1 MCGVTGAQ
9 PSARERVHHLRS
21 GGVGLVVAVG
31 TSPGL
36 PRILYWGADFG
47 ELPDEALRELAVV
60 SVAQV
65 TSYVMDE
72 PVPAAVLP
80 EHALGY
86 SGWPGVSGH
95 RDGRDWSPLFTVTS
109 VERAGDVES
118 PALVV
123 RGSDETAALE
133 VEIRLEL
140 TPSGLVRA
148 RASLTN
154 THTSEPYRID
164 AVHVALPVPPVADE
178 VLDLAGRH
186 IRERAPQRQ
195 PFHVGTRLRESRR
208 GHGGHDASLLLVAGT
223 SGFGFRSGEV
233 WGVHVAWSGNHRV
246 YAERLPTGGHA
257 VLGGGELL
265 LPGEVSLAPGETY
278 TSPWLVGA
286 YGAAGLDELSGRLH
300 DYLRARPGHPRTPRP
315 VILNTWEAVYFDS
328 DATKLMALADRAA
341 EVGTERF
348 VLDDG
353 WFRGRRHEEAGLGD
367 WFVDADVWP
376 EGLGRLVEHVRGLGM
391 QFGLW
396 VEPESVN
403 PDSDLARAHPD
414 WILATGGRQPPLSRL
429 QQLLDLGNPDVW
441 EYLLERLD
449 ALLTEYPIEYLKWDL
464 NRDVVDGGRS
474 PGGEAA
480 VHGNTEALYALLDE
494 IRRRH
499 PGVEIESC
507 AGGGGR
513 IDLEILERTDRVWT
527 SDCNDPLERQQIQR
541 WTGLL
546 LPPELLGAHVGAA
559 RAHTTHR
566 THTLAF
572 AAGTALFGHFGMEL
586 DLTTM
591 SPEELAEL
599 AQWVALAKE
608 VRPLVHAGRT
618 VRGDHPDPA
627 VRVHGVVAEDGGEA
641 LFAVVLLQTTVTQPP
656 GLVRLPGLDPDR
668 TYRVRLQPPGHE
680 LTPTRVLPP
689 WAAEAAPGGPG
700 VLLPGRVLSQHG
712 IQAPQLH
719 PGTLVLLRLEAV

>member
-1 MCGVTGAQ
+1 MCGVTGAP

-21 GGVGLVVAVG
+21 GGVSLVVAVDA
-31 TSPGL
+31 SPGL
-36 PRILYWGADFG
+36 PRILYWGADLG
-47 ELPDEALRELAVV
+47 ELPHEALRELAVV

-72 PVPAAVLP
+72 PVPAGVLP

-95 RDGRDWSPLFTVTS
+95 RDGRDWSPLFNVTS
-109 VERAGDVES
+109 VERAGDVQS

-133 VEIRLEL
+133 VEIRLGL
-140 TPSGLVRA
+140 TQSGLVRA

-154 THTSEPYRID
+154 THTSEPYRVD
-164 AVHVALPVPPVADE
+164 AVHIALPVAPVADE

-315 VILNTWEAVYFDS
+315 VILNTWEAVYFDT

-396 VEPESVN
+396 VEP
-403 PDSDLARAHPD
+403 
-414 WILATGGRQPPLSRL
+414 
-429 QQLLDLGNPDVW
+429 
-441 EYLLERLD
+441 
-449 ALLTEYPIEYLKWDL
+449 
-464 NRDVVDGGRS
+464 
-474 PGGEAA
+474 
-480 VHGNTEALYALLDE
+480 
-494 IRRRH
+494 
-499 PGVEIESC
+499 
-507 AGGGGR
+507 
-513 IDLEILERTDRVWT
+513 
-527 SDCNDPLERQQIQR
+527 
-541 WTGLL
+541 
-546 LPPELLGAHVGAA
+546 
-559 RAHTTHR
+559 
-566 THTLAF
+566 
-572 AAGTALFGHFGMEL
+572 
-586 DLTTM
+586 
-591 SPEELAEL
+591 
-599 AQWVALAKE
+599 
-608 VRPLVHAGRT
+608 
-618 VRGDHPDPA
+618 
-627 VRVHGVVAEDGGEA
+627 
-641 LFAVVLLQTTVTQPP
+641 
-656 GLVRLPGLDPDR
+656 
-668 TYRVRLQPPGHE
+668 
-680 LTPTRVLPP
+680 
-689 WAAEAAPGGPG
+689 
-700 VLLPGRVLSQHG
+700 
-712 IQAPQLH
+712 
-719 PGTLVLLRLEAV
+719 

>member
-1 MCGVTGAQ
+1 M
-9 PSARERVHHLRS
+9 
-21 GGVGLVVAVG
+21 VAINA
-31 TSPGL
+31 SPGL
-36 PRILYWGADFG
+36 PRILYWGADLG
-47 ELPDEALRELAVV
+47 DLSEEAVRELAVV

-65 TSYVMDE
+65 TSYVMDD

-95 RDGRDWSPLFTVTS
+95 RDGRDWSPLFSVTG
-109 VERAGDVES
+109 VERVGDVDS
-118 PALVV
+118 PGIVIQGV
-123 RGSDETAALE
+123 DETAALQ

-148 RASLTN
+148 RAGLTN
-154 THTSEPYRID
+154 THASEPYRVD

-208 GHGGHDASLLLVAGT
+208 GKGGHDSSLLLVAGT

-246 YAERLPTGGHA
+246 YAERLPTGAHA

-286 YGAAGLDELSGRLH
+286 YGAAGLDELSGRVH
-300 DYLRARPGHPRTPRP
+300 DFLRARPGHPGTPRP
-315 VILNTWEAVYFDS
+315 VILNTWEAVYFDT

-341 EVGTERF
+341 EIGTERF

-376 EGLGRLVEHVRGLGM
+376 QGLGGLVDHVRGLGM

-414 WILATGGRQPPLSRL
+414 WILATGGRQSPLSRL
-429 QQLLDLGNPDVW
+429 QQLLDLGNPDAW
-441 EYLLERLD
+441 AYLLERLD

-464 NRDVVDGGRS
+464 NRDVVDGGQS
-474 PGGEAA
+474 PGGGAA
-480 VHGNTEALYALLDE
+480 VHRNTEALYALLDE

-559 RAHTTHR
+559 HAHTTHR
-566 THTLAF
+566 THTVAF

-591 SPEELAEL
+591 SPEELASL
-599 AQWVALAKE
+599 AKWVALAKE
-608 VRPLVHAGRT
+608 VRPLVHTGRT

-627 VRVHGVVAEDGGEA
+627 VWVHGVVAQDGGEA
-641 LFAVVLLQTTVTQPP
+641 LYAVVVLQTTLTQPP

-689 WAAEAAPGGPG
+689 WAAEAAPDGPG

>member
-1 MCGVTGAQ
+1 MAITA
-9 PSARERVHHLRS
+9 SL
-21 GGVGLVVAVG
+21 
-31 TSPGL
+31 GL
-36 PRILYWGADFG
+36 PRILHWGADLG
-47 ELPDEALRELAVV
+47 DLPLEALRELAVV

-65 TSYVMDE
+65 TSYVMDD

-95 RDGRDWSPLFTVTS
+95 RDGRDWSPLFSVTD
-109 VERAGDVES
+109 VERVGDVDS
-118 PALVV
+118 PGIVV
-123 RGSDETAALE
+123 NGFDETAALQ

-148 RASLTN
+148 RAALTN
-154 THTSEPYRID
+154 THTSQPYRVD

-208 GHGGHDASLLLVAGT
+208 GKGGHDSSLLLVAGT

-246 YAERLPTGGHA
+246 YAERLPTGAHA

-286 YGAAGLDELSGRLH
+286 YGAAGLDELSGRVH
-300 DYLRARPGHPRTPRP
+300 DFLRARPGHPSTPRP

-376 EGLGRLVEHVRGLGM
+376 EGLGGLVDHVRGLGM

-414 WILATGGRQPPLSRL
+414 WILATGARRPPLSRL
-429 QQLLDLGNPDVW
+429 QQLLDLGNPDAW
-441 EYLLERLD
+441 AYLLERLD

-464 NRDVVDGGRS
+464 NRDVVEGGRS

-480 VHGNTEALYALLDE
+480 VHRNTEALYALLDE

-513 IDLEILERTDRVWT
+513 VDLEILERTDRVWT

-559 RAHTTHR
+559 HAHTTHR

-591 SPEELAEL
+591 SPEELAAL
-599 AQWVALAKE
+599 TQWVALAKE
-608 VRPLVHAGRT
+608 VRPLVHSGRT

-627 VRVHGVVAEDGGEA
+627 VWVHGVVAQDGGKA
-641 LFAVVLLQTTVTQPP
+641 LYAVVVLQTTLTQPP

-668 TYRVRLQPPGHE
+668 TYRLRLQPPGHE

-689 WAAEAAPGGPG
+689 WAAEAAPDGPG

-719 PGTLVLLRLEAV
+719 PATLVLLRLEAV